1 MEKYE
6 LIMIV
11 DATIPQ
17 GEKDTIVKESN
28 DLIAKNSGKIINSQ
42 VWIEKQR
49 FSFRMKKRT
58 EGTYYLINFESP
70 QSAVAQIRE
79 SLRLNE
85 KVIRSLIT
93 KVE

>member
-1 MEKYE
+1 MGKYE

-11 DATIPQ
+11 DAAISQ
-17 GEKDTIVKESN
+17 DEKNTIVKESN
-28 DLIAKNSGKIINSQ
+28 DAITKNSGKVINSQ
-42 VWIEKQR
+42 VWLEKQR
-49 FSFRMKKRT
+49 FFFRMKKRN

-70 QSAVAQIRE
+70 HPAVAQIRE

-93 KVE
+93 EVE